1 MSLEPAHSGGHM
13 TPEER
18 NRTIDSILQT
28 ETRTAA
34 KQEEVEQ
41 LIREVQEQLDRIFEK
56 IDGKK

>member
-1 MSLEPAHSGGHM
+1 M
-13 TPEER
+13 TPEEP
-18 NRTIDSILQT
+18 NRTIDFILQT

>member
-1 MSLEPAHSGGHM
+1 M

-18 NRTIDSILQT
+18 NRTIDFILQT
-28 ETRTAA
+28 ETRMAA